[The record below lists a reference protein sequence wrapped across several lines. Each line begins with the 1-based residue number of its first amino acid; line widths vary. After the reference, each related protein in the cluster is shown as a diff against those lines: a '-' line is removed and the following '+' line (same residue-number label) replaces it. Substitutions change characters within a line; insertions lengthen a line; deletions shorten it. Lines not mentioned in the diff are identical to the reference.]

1 MWERRLPGGS
11 AWSPIARAVSGS
23 YRPSDG
29 DVGGDLRVT
38 ASYTD
43 GQGPGKSVQALAPN
57 AVLPAPPMNRAPAF
71 PDTENGERS
80 VDENTPSGRNI
91 GTLVSALDLD
101 NDLLT
106 YRWSGRG
113 ATAFELIESSNGV
126 QLLTKEPL
134 NHEGRDS
141 YSFSVTA
148 RDPSLAVDTL
158 TVVVTVID
166 VNEPPEFRPGS
177 ETREVPLGDASDR
190 PVAVGWRRWILTWA
204 TC

>member
-1 MWERRLPGGS
+1 MVVGAPS
-11 AWSPIARAVSGS
+11 AGRSVWSQIAGAASGS

-29 DVGGDLRVT
+29 DVGSDLRVT

-43 GQGPGKSVQALAPN
+43 GQGSGKSVQVLVPN

-91 GTLVSALDLD
+91 GTLVSALDPD

-113 ATAFELIESSNGV
+113 A
-126 QLLTKEPL
+126 
-134 NHEGRDS
+134 DS
-141 YSFSVTA
+141 
-148 RDPSLAVDTL
+148 L
-158 TVVVTVID
+158 
-166 VNEPPEFRPGS
+166 
-177 ETREVPLGDASDR
+177 
-190 PVAVGWRRWILTWA
+190 
-204 TC
+204 